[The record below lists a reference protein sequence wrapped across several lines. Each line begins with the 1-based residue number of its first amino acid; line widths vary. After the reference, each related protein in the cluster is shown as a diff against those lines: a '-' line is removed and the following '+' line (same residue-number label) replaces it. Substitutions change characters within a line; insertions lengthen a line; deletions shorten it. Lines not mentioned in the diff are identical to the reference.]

1 MPKKNKKDPYMSR
14 NEFKPGFYDQKDKPA
29 TTVETIKGTG
39 ATAPN
44 ITDTESFVDG
54 GFSQSEYIKD
64 LIGPTTVT
72 PRVEGGTRQE
82 SGAIIQ
88 DKGVG
93 VNIESKFGNF
103 DISKKEEKITSPRGE
118 QKIDSTTGAYE
129 KKFESGIGIK
139 GSITKR
145 DPEGFKKE
153 TDKRATIS
161 YQKNFNKG
169 GSVEIGKGKDYI
181 KDLL

>member
-1 MPKKNKKDPYMSR
+1 MEEVNTY
-14 NEFKPGFYDQKDKPA
+14 
-29 TTVETIKGTG
+29 
-39 ATAPN
+39 
-44 ITDTESFVDG
+44 
-54 GFSQSEYIKD
+54 FSD

-93 VNIESKFGNF
+93 INIDSKFGNL
-103 DISKKEEKITSPRGE
+103 DISKKEEKITSPRGDL
-118 QKIDSTTGAYE
+118 KIDSTTGSYE

-145 DPEGFKKE
+145 DPDQGKK
-153 TDKRATIS
+153 KR
-161 YQKNFNKG
+161 
-169 GSVEIGKGKDYI
+169 I
-181 KDLL
+181 KELQFHMKKTW